1 MTSWIRNMF
10 VAAAAVA
17 VLGAGIIA
25 TQPAY
30 ADAVK
35 DRRALMKANSK
46 AAKALGKAA
55 KAGNAMEA
63 KKHAMVLIANA
74 DKMVGL
80 FPKGTDNDKL
90 GAKATRAKAAIWMNW
105 DGFKKDADAM
115 KSAAMKVAS
124 GDLAAAKAIGKSCG
138 GCHKAFRAPKPKKM

>member
-1 MTSWIRNMF
+1 MTSWIKN
-10 VAAAAVA
+10 VCAAGVAVA
-17 VLGAGIIA
+17 VLGAGIAA
-25 TQPAY
+25 TQSAY

-55 KAGNAMEA
+55 KAGDAMEA

-74 DKMVGL
+74 DKMVAL

-90 GAKATRAKAAIWMNW
+90 GAKATRAKMAIWTDW
-105 DGFKKDADAM
+105 DKFKMDADAL

-124 GDLAAAKAIGKSCG
+124 GDLAAAKGIGKSCG
-138 GCHKAFRAPKPKKM
+138 GCHKAFRAPKPKK